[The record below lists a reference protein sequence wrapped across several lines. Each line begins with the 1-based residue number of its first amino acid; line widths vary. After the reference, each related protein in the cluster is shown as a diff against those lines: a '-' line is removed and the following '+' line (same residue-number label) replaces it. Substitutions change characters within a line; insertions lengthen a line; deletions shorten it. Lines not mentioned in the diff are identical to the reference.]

1 MYKFTINLDKL
12 QQLDRRMPII
22 TIVKD
27 MLKENRMSEYI
38 EEITNDTILK
48 NNIVFFFSPS
58 EIDKIRSSH
67 SSVRV
72 GGMIKKNSIK
82 KIDALTT
89 EFIITDYKNDLAI
102 NYRGILPDLFREDQG
117 VVAKGKLNLSE
128 NKFYSSELLVKHD
141 ENYMPPEVAKDLK
154 MKMPISN

>member
-1 MYKFTINLDKL
+1 MFKKNLNNK
-12 QQLDRRMPII
+12 QKRSIFVASIFII
-22 TIVKD
+22 SIVS
-27 MLKENRMSEYI
+27 LI
-38 EEITNDTILK
+38 FILTNFQ

-72 GGMIKKNSIK
+72 GGMIKKDSIK